1 MVIFFLFVLLVVY
14 LYGSCYWVK
23 QNRSY
28 QLVRLVR
35 LRVGRLFSSSGVVT
49 TLYFTLMII
58 LLFLN
63 FISNTPFS
71 SSPTLYY
78 WFTFSVSL
86 LVWAALMRVVFSV
99 SRYSFLAHMMP
110 YGAPMFLGLLLPLI
124 EIFRQIIRPLTLIIR
139 LRTNL
144 SAGHI
149 IMFIFSFFS
158 SFSFTLVLLIT
169 PLLVVLLI
177 LELAIS
183 LLQAYIFSSLSYIY
197 IEESLNL

>member
-14 LYGSCYWVK
+14 LYGCCYWVK

-86 LVWAALMRVVFSV
+86 LV
-99 SRYSFLAHMMP
+99 
-110 YGAPMFLGLLLPLI
+110 
-124 EIFRQIIRPLTLIIR
+124 
-139 LRTNL
+139 
-144 SAGHI
+144 
-149 IMFIFSFFS
+149 
-158 SFSFTLVLLIT
+158 
-169 PLLVVLLI
+169 
-177 LELAIS
+177 
-183 LLQAYIFSSLSYIY
+183 
-197 IEESLNL
+197 

>member
-1 MVIFFLFVLLVVY
+1 
-14 LYGSCYWVK
+14 
-23 QNRSY
+23 
-28 QLVRLVR
+28 
-35 LRVGRLFSSSGVVT
+35 
-49 TLYFTLMII
+49 
-58 LLFLN
+58 
-63 FISNTPFS
+63 
-71 SSPTLYY
+71 
-78 WFTFSVSL
+78 
-86 LVWAALMRVVFSV
+86 MRVVFSV